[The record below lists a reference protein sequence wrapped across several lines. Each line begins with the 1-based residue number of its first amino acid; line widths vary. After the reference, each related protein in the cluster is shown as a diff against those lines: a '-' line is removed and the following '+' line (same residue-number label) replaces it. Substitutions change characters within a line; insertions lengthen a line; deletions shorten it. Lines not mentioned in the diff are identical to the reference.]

1 MIPIRVADQLKL
13 LVDRQLQLTEKIAVF
28 LDSEYF

>member
-13 LVDRQLQLTEKIAVF
+13 LDDRQPQLAEKIIVF